1 MNRNIKRN
9 KQQLEQVVD
18 AVLKKMQ
25 LFQGDDAFFKNDFEE
40 YCTPYMIDCLS
51 KVWILQKLKVL
62 KEIAIMCEDQPMQVA
77 IDKIPLKIHDMPLS
91 AIVDLFLTAVPVVN
105 VNLKQVKRAIFC
117 SDLWETFEIDNYDL
131 TDIFDLLNVKMGN
144 LTELFNSGKLMDT
157 YRKLMENSQMKR
169 YLLQGIL
176 SNVQDVQ

>member
-25 LFQGDDAFFKNDFEE
+25 LFQGDDAFLKNDFEE
-40 YCTPYMIDCLS
+40 YCTPHMIDCLS

-62 KEIAIMCEDQPMQVA
+62 KEIAIMCEDQSMQAA
-77 IDKIPLKIHDMPLS
+77 IDKIPLKIHDIPLS

-105 VNLKQVKRAIFC
+105 VSDTPTRVLANWRGFSRHGRTPQRAITSPLHPVTSLPLSRLFC
-117 SDLWETFEIDNYDL
+117 
-131 TDIFDLLNVKMGN
+131 GC
-144 LTELFNSGKLMDT
+144 LF
-157 YRKLMENSQMKR
+157 
-169 YLLQGIL
+169 
-176 SNVQDVQ
+176 